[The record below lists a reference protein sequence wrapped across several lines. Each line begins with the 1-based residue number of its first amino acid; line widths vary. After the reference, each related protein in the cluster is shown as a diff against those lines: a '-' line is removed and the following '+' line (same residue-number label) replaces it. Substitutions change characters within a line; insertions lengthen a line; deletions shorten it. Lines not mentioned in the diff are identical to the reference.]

1 MKKRI
6 ALFLCIFALVFS
18 LCPAKV
24 HAEGKWADIK
34 NLRISSNGTLK
45 WDEVEGAY
53 EYEVWTDTGLLLGY
67 VSPGETHETFE
78 HYLEYGSA
86 PTGKYKA
93 VVYAIDLW
101 ENVIAKSTTSK
112 SVSYTAKG
120 ETDPTG
126 YVYWAD
132 YCRGAWN
139 QVEGRDVFYYVY
151 LYDDTGLVYH
161 ARTDQTEYD
170 FEMHMNNEHEYY
182 FSVIAGK
189 AGYSRSKEESCWGPS
204 NSLRLVKRLAG
215 ANRYETA
222 LLAADEVIKNNAPAY
237 FENVIVANGDNFPDA
252 LSGTYLATMYSCPL
266 VLINSAK
273 ADMVCKYLNKNLVED
288 AHISIIGGQ
297 NAVKDSWLK
306 GIEKKSRVF
315 ERLEGSN
322 RYKTNLEI
330 LKKGYLDAADILV
343 ATGKNFADALSASAT
358 GLPLLLVGDK
368 LEDYQKEFLKKLQN
382 PTFTIIGGTNAVSS
396 SVEKELSKIGTING
410 RIKGD
415 NRYQTSA
422 YLAYHYF
429 SPYDWENIPQYA
441 VLATGSNFPDGLA
454 GGPLAR
460 SLGKCPLL
468 LIDPTG
474 AKNTEA
480 IGYGSDTG
488 IDEGYILGGEGV
500 VPGSEAAKVLL
511 SYVWER

>member
-24 HAEGKWADIK
+24 QAEGKWADIK

-45 WDEVEGAY
+45 WDEVEDAF
-53 EYEVWTDTGLLLGY
+53 EYEIWTDTGLLLGY

-86 PTGKYKA
+86 PTGKFKA
-93 VVYAIDLW
+93 VVYAIDFFH
-101 ENVIAKSTTSK
+101 NVIAKSTTSK

-120 ETDPTG
+120 KTEATG

-132 YCRGAWN
+132 YGTAAWN
-139 QVEGRDVFYYVY
+139 QVEGENVFYYIDY
-151 LYDDTGLVYH
+151 YDENGLVCQR
-161 ARTDQTEYD
+161 RTDQTQD
-170 FEMHMNNEHEYY
+170 WFSSHMYEGHEYKY
-182 FSVIAGK
+182 SVTVGK
-189 AGYSRSKEESCWGPS
+189 AGYSRSDTEWVYGTQHGMRE
-204 NSLRLVKRLAG
+204 VKRLAG

-222 LLAADEVIKNNAPAY
+222 LLAADEVIKNNEPAY

-273 ADMVCKYLNKNLVED
+273 ADMVCKYLNKNLVDD

-330 LKKGYLDAADILV
+330 LKKGYLDGGEILV

-368 LEDYQKEFLKKLQN
+368 LEDYQK
-382 PTFTIIGGTNAVSS
+382 
-396 SVEKELSKIGTING
+396 
-410 RIKGD
+410 
-415 NRYQTSA
+415 
-422 YLAYHYF
+422 
-429 SPYDWENIPQYA
+429 
-441 VLATGSNFPDGLA
+441 
-454 GGPLAR
+454 
-460 SLGKCPLL
+460 
-468 LIDPTG
+468 
-474 AKNTEA
+474 
-480 IGYGSDTG
+480 
-488 IDEGYILGGEGV
+488 
-500 VPGSEAAKVLL
+500 
-511 SYVWER
+511 